1 MKTEN
6 SKNYIITG
14 NSSILYFLISIKYK
28 IYLSNDRY
36 KYKKSLLPNYYYQSP
51 FNNFIDPKKQ
61 KFINLE
67 IPKLLSSQ
75 VTTAPKKFPKNT
87 ELKKILIP
95 LLISF
100 RERYRLSG

>member
-36 KYKKSLLPNYYYQSP
+36 KYKKSLLSNYTINHPS
-51 FNNFIDPKKQ
+51 IISSIKKKQ